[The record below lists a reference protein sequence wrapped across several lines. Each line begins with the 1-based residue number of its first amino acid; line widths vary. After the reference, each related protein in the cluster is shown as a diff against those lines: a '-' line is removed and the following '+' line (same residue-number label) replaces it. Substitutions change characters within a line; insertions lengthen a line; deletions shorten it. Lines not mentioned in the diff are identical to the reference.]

1 MGGVILNFKKI
12 FNNYF
17 ILKIVKALFT
27 IIFVTT
33 LIFFLIRL
41 MPSSPVDIYV
51 QELIMKYDFTIEEA
65 RSRAANIFS
74 IELNSPLYV
83 QYINYVKGV
92 LRGDFGKSL
101 LSPGVK
107 VTTIIAKRLP
117 WTLFT
122 VGLGL
127 IISFIV
133 GITIGSLMALNR
145 NKWYEPIITG
155 FASVLS
161 SIPNF
166 LIAIFLIIIFG
177 IVKWGDST
185 IIPIHLLRGTNSIG
199 VDPGFNL
206 IFIKDILFHGS
217 LLIMTYALAELGAWV
232 LLMKGN
238 TVSILNKDYVMVAKA
253 RGLKSRRI
261 LYRYVARNAMLPIVT
276 EFAMKMGFIIGGSLI
291 VERLFVYQGLGLELL
306 NAVQARDYPLM
317 QGIFL
322 IITMGIIF
330 SNLLA
335 EFLYGIL
342 DPRIRKG

>member
-1 MGGVILNFKKI
+1 
-12 FNNYF
+12 
-17 ILKIVKALFT
+17 
-27 IIFVTT
+27 
-33 LIFFLIRL
+33 
-41 MPSSPVDIYV
+41 
-51 QELIMKYDFTIEEA
+51 
-65 RSRAANIFS
+65 
-74 IELNSPLYV
+74 
-83 QYINYVKGV
+83 
-92 LRGDFGKSL
+92 
-101 LSPGVK
+101 
-107 VTTIIAKRLP
+107 
-117 WTLFT
+117 
-122 VGLGL
+122 
-127 IISFIV
+127 
-133 GITIGSLMALNR
+133 
-145 NKWYEPIITG
+145 
-155 FASVLS
+155 
-161 SIPNF
+161 
-166 LIAIFLIIIFG
+166 
-177 IVKWGDST
+177 
-185 IIPIHLLRGTNSIG
+185 
-199 VDPGFNL
+199 
-206 IFIKDILFHGS
+206 
-217 LLIMTYALAELGAWV
+217 MTYALAELGAWV

>member
-177 IVKWGDST
+177 IVKWGDSY
-185 IIPIHLLRGTNSIG
+185 IAP
-199 VDPGFNL
+199 
-206 IFIKDILFHGS
+206 
-217 LLIMTYALAELGAWV
+217 
-232 LLMKGN
+232 
-238 TVSILNKDYVMVAKA
+238 
-253 RGLKSRRI
+253 
-261 LYRYVARNAMLPIVT
+261 
-276 EFAMKMGFIIGGSLI
+276 
-291 VERLFVYQGLGLELL
+291 
-306 NAVQARDYPLM
+306 
-317 QGIFL
+317 
-322 IITMGIIF
+322 
-330 SNLLA
+330 
-335 EFLYGIL
+335 
-342 DPRIRKG
+342 